1 MQQVFNDIFNITL
14 KNFTD
19 VNDQLS
25 YFVTILNLTK

>member
-1 MQQVFNDIFNITL
+1 MQQVFNDKFNITL

>member
-1 MQQVFNDIFNITL
+1 MQQVFNDKFNITL
-14 KNFTD
+14 KNFID